1 MFSFLLCAFSS
12 RLRGLEGS
20 FYITQIFTSIRLVL
34 AGDVENSTPIK
45 MAASLK
51 RGSASDIV
59 RELSSTTSRGLEF
72 EGRRGG
78 DM

>member
-1 MFSFLLCAFSS
+1 MA
-12 RLRGLEGS
+12 RTEGLEGS
-20 FYITQIFTSIRLVL
+20 FYITQIFTSVRFVL

-45 MAASLK
+45 TAASLK
-51 RGSASDIV
+51 RGSASDLV